1 MKRKDYEKPTMKVV
15 ELQHRTM
22 MLLTSGTR
30 QSYGTA
36 IEEDWSDE

>member
-1 MKRKDYEKPTMKVV
+1 MKRKDYEKPAMRVY
-15 ELQHRTM
+15 ELKQRSM

-36 IEEDWSDE
+36 IEEEWSDE